1 MRPSA
6 RIVINT
12 CHGPRRLLMTR
23 LSFTSIGSSVR
34 AGLKT
39 KSRLAIV
46 IGLAGLIV
54 FPALAAGADPEMDAS
69 LTAAFGHLG
78 LNEYDSMEI
87 IDTSLTIEDVTSF
100 RYAANLDPATITE
113 EEAGWG
119 IPYRIGVTWATWTD
133 PSTIPSFPDSPQVV
147 DGALYLPHGGPLPDT
162 SYALM
167 WAQMK
172 GQIPVEDPMELFQ
185 NWSFP
190 FGIPGQPTW
199 NPFSDFPQDTWGGA
213 SVIPYITYGPQ
224 PWGFF
229 MSVVHEDGSLQN
241 ADFTGFALIYNDM
254 IIVGVDEHTMFPDGI
269 DGITYSFA
277 GHIHDGTYGSCADC
291 RSLVTFATGT
301 PGTLAA
307 APPTGTLVVGSG
319 TPPPSTTTTTLA
331 TTTTV
336 AESDSATST
345 AATTSATPAEAT
357 GETETESGG
366 FLWWIL
372 IIFGLI
378 LVFGGLW
385 IWLWP
390 RLFGGDDDDGDD
402 PSAELHPPG
411 EGDPSVP
418 ADTEDD
424 PFGPPST
431 PQPAPT
437 EPSAELHPPG
447 EGDPSVPA
455 DTEDDD

>member
-1 MRPSA
+1 MRPSV

-12 CHGPRRLLMTR
+12 CHDLRRLLMTR

-34 AGLKT
+34 AGVNQK

-119 IPYRIGVTWATWTD
+119 IPHRIGVTWATWTD

-277 GHIHDGTYGSCADC
+277 GHIHDGSYGSGPNS

-307 APPTGTLVVGSG
+307 APPTGTLVAGSG

-331 TTTTV
+331 PTTTV
-336 AESDSATST
+336 AESGSAAPT
-345 AATTSATPAEAT
+345 AATTGEAT
-357 GETETESGG
+357 EEPTVTSSDEGAGG
-366 FLWWIL
+366 GIQLWVWL
-372 IIFGLI
+372 SI
-378 LVFGGLW
+378 LVILLVIAYL
-385 IWLWP
+385 IW
-390 RLFGGDDDDGDD
+390 RFFATK
-402 PSAELHPPG
+402 PSGELHPPE

-418 ADTEDD
+418 ADTETD

-431 PQPAPT
+431 PPPAPT
-437 EPSAELHPPG
+437 EPSAELHPPE

-455 DTEDDD
+455 EGETDD